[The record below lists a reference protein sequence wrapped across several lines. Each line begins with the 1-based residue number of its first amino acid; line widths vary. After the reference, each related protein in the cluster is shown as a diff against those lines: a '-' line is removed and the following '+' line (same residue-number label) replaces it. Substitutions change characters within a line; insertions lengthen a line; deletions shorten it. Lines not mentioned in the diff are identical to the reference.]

1 MLTPS
6 YSYTYTYS
14 YANVLTVT
22 DPKHAYI
29 GTTSFAPSR
38 VTPHQAP
45 SRASSVR
52 DGTQMNEDNEDEK
65 DDDDDSMP
73 DLEQTTPAEDDA
85 PL

>member
-29 GTTSFAPSR
+29 RTTSFAPSR

-52 DGTQMNEDNEDEK
+52 DGT
-65 DDDDDSMP
+65 
-73 DLEQTTPAEDDA
+73 
-85 PL
+85 